1 MKTPSASKHR
11 LAAGRNL
18 PKLDRYNGYS
28 HQSHQDRGLGV
39 RIRETGSQIDQNCV
53 QYEQNFKLLSEDS
66 GCKQQ
71 LQPSIINLLFRCL
84 WFWSFV
90 KSYKNICVNN
100 CKTKSV
106 KYLPINDTSRRA
118 DRFSLPDR
126 GDESEKYFW
135 LSQRRYL
142 QCHNEHCLVTSS
154 DPGLIT
160 RAPQT
165 THRN

>member
-11 LAAGRNL
+11 LAGRNL

-28 HQSHQDRGLGV
+28 HQSHQDRGLGG
-39 RIRETGSQIDQNCV
+39 RIRETGYQIDQNCV

-106 KYLPINDTSRRA
+106 KYLPINDTSKTGR
-118 DRFSLPDR
+118 
-126 GDESEKYFW
+126 
-135 LSQRRYL
+135 QI
-142 QCHNEHCLVTSS
+142 
-154 DPGLIT
+154 LIT
-160 RAPQT
+160 GPGRREREIFWTEPCEIFTMSQWALSRHKFRPGP
-165 THRN
+165 H